1 MGTTMLSLYVKA
13 LTHRA
18 PRKIIKQD
26 NSSAIPS
33 LPEVECERILLIRP
47 THCNAYNKLTQW
59 SPKLAALIH
68 PNYAQ
73 TLTLPMQLNMMVN
86 KAFPFSPMGL
96 VHVANQITVH
106 SLPEQSDNLLLK
118 THFGRVYIHPK
129 GWLFEVLTLAS
140 SSNFEQVSSP
150 QIKATS
156 FYLARAKHAS
166 DINVS
171 AEHEAPQWIVGSE
184 YPEASKESPR
194 KRSNT
199 LDFSAS
205 IGRQYAKVSGDYN
218 PIHLH
223 QVSAKLFGFKQAI
236 AHGMY
241 SKALAISNI
250 AKHETFYAGR
260 FEIDTVFK
268 QPISLPSQAILSYS
282 VTDTKK
288 CDFALSSTTSHKE
301 RTFLKGAIR

>member
-1 MGTTMLSLYVKA
+1 MDTIMLALYVKA
-13 LTHRA
+13 LNHRP
-18 PRKIIKQD
+18 PRIVTKQGH
-26 NSSAIPS
+26 SSSIPS
-33 LPEVECERILLIRP
+33 LPEIEFERMAAIRP

-59 SPKLAALIH
+59 RPKLAALIH

-86 KAFPFSPMGL
+86 KAFPFTPMGL
-96 VHVANQITVH
+96 VHVANKITVH
-106 SLPEQSDNLLLK
+106 SLPEQSDSLQLR

-129 GWLFEVLTLAS
+129 GWLFEVLTSAS
-140 SSNFEQVSSP
+140 SSKFDQVPSA

-156 FYLARAKHAS
+156 YYLARAKHAS
-166 DINVS
+166 GINIS
-171 AEHEAPQWIVGSE
+171 SEHEVPQWIVASAN
-184 YPEASKESPR
+184 PEASQKSTR
-194 KRSNT
+194 KQSKT

-223 QVSAKLFGFKQAI
+223 QVSAKLFGFKKAI

-241 SKALAISNI
+241 SKALAISSI
-250 AKHETFYAGR
+250 AKHDDFYTSR

-268 QPISLPSQAILSYS
+268 QAISLPSQAMLSHFATGS
-282 VTDTKK
+282 NK
-288 CDFALSSTTSHKE
+288 CDFSLTSMSSQKE
-301 RTFLKGAIR
+301 RTFLQGSIR